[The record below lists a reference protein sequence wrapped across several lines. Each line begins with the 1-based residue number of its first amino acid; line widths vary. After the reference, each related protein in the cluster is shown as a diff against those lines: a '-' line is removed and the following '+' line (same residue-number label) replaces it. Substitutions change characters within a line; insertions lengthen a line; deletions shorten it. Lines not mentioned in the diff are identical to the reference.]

1 MFLFDIC
8 CLRICRLRPVK
19 APLAPRSNGS
29 VLSLAMTLVNFA
41 QLLLPRSRVVAGA
54 IESAGLNCKVVK
66 THLYL
71 SISFRRKSL

>member
-1 MFLFDIC
+1 MFLFDSC

-19 APLAPRSNGS
+19 APLAHRSNGS
-29 VLSLAMTLVNFA
+29 VTLVNLA

-54 IESAGLNCKVVK
+54 IESAGLSCKVVK